1 MVVIV
6 SAVTEYVS
14 MFIYTGISMSKVGL
28 LHLEVRSYHFTSEAG
43 SVKYYSD
50 FVTDFRDI
58 ENLLM
63 EIIQ

>member
-1 MVVIV
+1 
-6 SAVTEYVS
+6 
-14 MFIYTGISMSKVGL
+14 MSKVGL